1 MDIFTHLY
9 IFLAMIEPFF
19 ASPYDGPFLVLSR
32 KDICPSEIYRSVKNI
47 MPPHISPEVCRAYN
61 QPYLQILRGIPQKN
75 FVEEAYQ
82 PNTVINKWIKFW
94 GKSTVQRAEPSSTN
108 TYWRPW
114 GCSSLIIFR
123 TTQREWMP
131 WNFLSAWDSG
141 NCPSFPALSRR
152 AWGPGQSN
160 HARPDRALPLSI
172 PENTPSEFTILGWGR
187 NLPNHLILGVWR

>member
-82 PNTVINKWIKFW
+82 PNTVINKK
-94 GKSTVQRAEPSSTN
+94 K
-108 TYWRPW
+108 
-114 GCSSLIIFR
+114 
-123 TTQREWMP
+123 
-131 WNFLSAWDSG
+131 
-141 NCPSFPALSRR
+141 
-152 AWGPGQSN
+152 
-160 HARPDRALPLSI
+160 
-172 PENTPSEFTILGWGR
+172 ILGQIHSAKGWAVEYEHLLKAVRLLQPHNFPDDPKGVDALK
-187 NLPNHLILGVWR
+187 LPISLRQWKLPFLPSTF